1 MEKNNIKILMLGAII
16 IPISFSLVSC
26 SSNDDFN
33 ENNEYDGT
41 NIKTITKLTKTGDL
55 SNQQASKVGYD
66 FPIENYINIIDGE
79 REWLMKPLKYIFAH
93 SNKFPTRVNYNFTL
107 SSYKNLSGEIINE
120 PINIFISIN
129 GFAK

>member
-1 MEKNNIKILMLGAII
+1 MVKNNIKILMLGAII

-79 REWLMKPLKYIFAH
+79 RE
-93 SNKFPTRVNYNFTL
+93 
-107 SSYKNLSGEIINE
+107 
-120 PINIFISIN
+120 
-129 GFAK
+129 